1 MELCAVNGNA
11 PSCRNLS
18 HPVTGADPGKL
29 QGEGHESKW
38 CPLPIPKIKN
48 SSDFGHLVLVVPYFQ
63 FFIYFLFFKA
73 CGGPDRPLLPLG
85 PGRPVVPLGSD
96 RLVVPLGSDRPVVPL
111 GSDRPVVPLGPDR
124 PVVPLGP
131 DRPVVPL
138 TSLGCP

>member
-1 MELCAVNGNA
+1 MTIPTEGMRC
-11 PSCRNLS
+11 S
-18 HPVTGADPGKL
+18 HHRCTGADPGKL

-48 SSDFGHLVLVVPYFQ
+48 SSDFGHLILVMPYFQ
-63 FFIYFLFFKA
+63 FFIFIFILFLFLF
-73 CGGPDRPLLPLG
+73 L
-85 PGRPVVPLGSD
+85 RPVVPLGT
-96 RLVVPLGSDRPVVPL
+96 DRPVVPL
-111 GSDRPVVPLGPDR
+111 GTDR